1 MQPGAAR
8 TVSIVVPA
16 QRFAVREANAHAWR
30 IDAGRYGLSEAA
42 SSCDPQAV
50 SRTVTHAAR

>member
-1 MQPGAAR
+1 MRSGEAR
-8 TVSIVVPA
+8 TFSIAVPA

-30 IDAGRYGLSEAA
+30 IGAGLYWLSAAA